1 MTPLRV
7 PDTVRKMSLEVILGI
22 AGPFIGGLSAIGVM
36 WLRTKVRGRIADGG
50 QQNQII
56 KQLLEEAREDR
67 VHLRKRIDELE
78 KARELESN
86 NWDTQEALYR
96 NAQAVLQE
104 QLTKANWDITEQ
116 ARRIT
121 RLERQVVELGGKPV
135 NGI

>member
-1 MTPLRV
+1 
-7 PDTVRKMSLEVILGI
+7 MSLEIVLGI

-67 VHLRKRIDELE
+67 VHLRKHIGELE
-78 KARELESN
+78 QARRS
-86 NWDTQEALYR
+86 EADAWAAKETLYR

-104 QLTKANWDITEQ
+104 QLTKANWDIADQ
-116 ARRIT
+116 AKRIT